1 MFEVNTALV
10 GLGAIAAFGLSATG
24 SAIGCGLAAASAVGS
39 WKRCYVQGKSA
50 PFQLTIFAGAPMT
63 QTIYG
68 LILMLQVLT
77 MDPVLWPA
85 AIGIGFHVSVREV
98 GGEPYDGPY
107 TVTPDFETQEL
118 ATKDRLLK
126 DNVTVDPIVVAR
138 VENPSGGKT
147 IFIGGIFNG

>member
-1 MFEVNTALV
+1 MVTFELTQKRALSV
-10 GLGAIAAFGLSATG
+10 AFD
-24 SAIGCGLAAASAVGS
+24 V
-39 WKRCYVQGKSA
+39 
-50 PFQLTIFAGAPMT
+50 TIRG
-63 QTIYG
+63 G
-68 LILMLQVLT
+68 
-77 MDPVLWPA
+77 
-85 AIGIGFHVSVREV
+85 G

-138 VENPSGGKT
+138 VENPAGGKT

>member
-1 MFEVNTALV
+1 MVTFELTQKTALSV
-10 GLGAIAAFGLSATG
+10 AFDVIIRGG
-24 SAIGCGLAAASAVGS
+24 G
-39 WKRCYVQGKSA
+39 
-50 PFQLTIFAGAPMT
+50 
-63 QTIYG
+63 
-68 LILMLQVLT
+68 
-77 MDPVLWPA
+77 
-85 AIGIGFHVSVREV
+85 

-126 DNVTVDPIVVAR
+126 DNVTVDPIAVAR

>member
-1 MFEVNTALV
+1 MVTFELTQKTALSV
-10 GLGAIAAFGLSATG
+10 AFD
-24 SAIGCGLAAASAVGS
+24 V
-39 WKRCYVQGKSA
+39 
-50 PFQLTIFAGAPMT
+50 TI
-63 QTIYG
+63 
-68 LILMLQVLT
+68 
-77 MDPVLWPA
+77 
-85 AIGIGFHVSVREV
+85 REGG

-126 DNVTVDPIVVAR
+126 DNVTVDPIAVAR

>member
-1 MFEVNTALV
+1 MVTFELTQKTALSV
-10 GLGAIAAFGLSATG
+10 AFDVTIRGG
-24 SAIGCGLAAASAVGS
+24 S
-39 WKRCYVQGKSA
+39 
-50 PFQLTIFAGAPMT
+50 
-63 QTIYG
+63 
-68 LILMLQVLT
+68 
-77 MDPVLWPA
+77 
-85 AIGIGFHVSVREV
+85 

-126 DNVTVDPIVVAR
+126 DNVTVDPIAVAR

>member
-1 MFEVNTALV
+1 MVTFELTQKTALSV
-10 GLGAIAAFGLSATG
+10 AFD
-24 SAIGCGLAAASAVGS
+24 V
-39 WKRCYVQGKSA
+39 
-50 PFQLTIFAGAPMT
+50 TI
-63 QTIYG
+63 
-68 LILMLQVLT
+68 
-77 MDPVLWPA
+77 
-85 AIGIGFHVSVREV
+85 REV

-126 DNVTVDPIVVAR
+126 DNVTVDPITVAR